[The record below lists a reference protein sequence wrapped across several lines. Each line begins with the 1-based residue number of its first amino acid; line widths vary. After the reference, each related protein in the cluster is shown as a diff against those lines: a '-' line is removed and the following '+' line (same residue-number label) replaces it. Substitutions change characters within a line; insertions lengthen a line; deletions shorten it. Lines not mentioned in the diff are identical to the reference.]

1 MIDLD
6 LQMQRGEFHLDAQLK
21 SDTTSL
27 ALFGPSG
34 SGKTSL
40 LLAIAGLLHP
50 DSGHIRVAKRIFFD
64 SRTSINLDARQRQ
77 LGVVFQDLRLFAHLD
92 VRANLGFGARH
103 RGGVDPRALAE
114 AVELLGLAPLLQ
126 RRPDSLSG
134 GEARR
139 VAIGRAL
146 LAKPAALLLDE
157 PLTGLHRAAR
167 DEVLSHLH
175 TLKQELRV
183 PLILVS
189 HQPDEVL
196 ALADEVALIND
207 GHIRAL
213 VDRQD
218 FSTRHSTNN
227 AVV

>member
-6 LQMQRGEFHLDAQLK
+6 LQMRRGDFRLDVQLK
-21 SDTTSL
+21 SDTKSL

-40 LLAIAGLLHP
+40 LLAIAGLLRP
-50 DSGHIRVAKRIFFD
+50 QSGHIHLAERCLFD
-64 SRTSINLDARQRQ
+64 RNTSIDLSTRQRQ
-77 LGVVFQDLRLFAHLD
+77 LGVVFQDLRLFPHLN
-92 VRANLGFGARH
+92 VRDNLGFGARH
-103 RGGVDPRALAE
+103 RGAIDPHSFASTT
-114 AVELLGLAPLLQ
+114 ELLGLSGLLA
-126 RRPDSLSG
+126 RSVDSLSG

-146 LAKPAALLLDE
+146 LASPAALLLDE
-157 PLTGLHRAAR
+157 PLSGLHRSAR
-167 DEVLSHLH
+167 DEVLMHLH
-175 TLKQELRV
+175 RLKQDLHV

-196 ALADEVALIND
+196 ALADEIALIED
-207 GHIRAL
+207 GRIRAL

-218 FSTRHSTNN
+218 FATRHSPTN
-227 AVV
+227 AVT